1 MIDVQ
6 CLNLTSTSHC
16 TSYMSTKKALDRAAQ
31 LKRRKHESS
40 VIAAGAVF
48 IPFIVSCQSQ
58 IGTEAL
64 ALLDLLAKRAI
75 APFNMDY
82 RLLVSLTI
90 QKAVARS
97 VLWACAASRRGV
109 ASKWLCYDTMTPYL
123 V

>member
-16 TSYMSTKKALDRAAQ
+16 TSYMSTKEALDRAAQ

-40 VIAAGAVF
+40 ALAAGAVF

-64 ALLDLLAKRAI
+64 VLLDLLAKRAI

-97 VLWACAASRRGV
+97 VLWASQRCFKARSRQ
-109 ASKWLCYDTMTPYL
+109 
-123 V
+123 